1 MSGRFV
7 SHALRATIIVVIS
20 AAGLGLTMGSAAADP
35 AEAKKIFTTRCM
47 ACHTFGKGVKVGPD
61 LKGVNDR
68 RQRAW
73 ILKFVKQS
81 SAVIASGDA
90 TANELFQQFN
100 QQRMPDWIDL
110 SDDQINSILDWLAV
124 NGPDQQEPDARAAE
138 SATLSEIEKGRQLFH
153 GQIAFA
159 SGGAACTSCHS
170 IRDGGGAVGGSLAAD
185 LTDTYTQYQDGGMAQ
200 FLKHPCFQRL
210 PESASAAFLTS
221 PEQFFLKSY
230 LRQSVLDDRAN
241 GVAVVGATVA
251 KPVDPPGPGGQGA
264 AAAPGKAAAPPR
276 VAGGATQRVA
286 WTPKA
291 AEMSA
296 AAAPP
301 RGVRTQGKLL
311 FAAFPY
317 VAVLVLVLGLGIRYA
332 AARRRPDQADAAA
345 RAAWQLFSGRAAWRI
360 GIAITLILHGLGL
373 VLPSGIQ
380 AWNGAPMRL
389 YLLEGSGFLFG
400 AVAVFG
406 WGQVMVRYLGQ
417 QRGGATDLSDGVVLS
432 LLGVAVVSG
441 LVTAVLY
448 RWGSA
453 WAVGTVTPYVR
464 SLATGAP
471 ATALIEELPFMVR
484 LHTLS
489 WFAVILLVPAT
500 SAALVI
506 VAVVHRV
513 LTAIARPIDAFAVA
527 GRRAATRLSPA
538 RWLWPE
544 EDAAEVIESGT
555 HMSRAE

>member
-1 MSGRFV
+1 M
-7 SHALRATIIVVIS
+7 
-20 AAGLGLTMGSAAADP
+20 
-35 AEAKKIFTTRCM
+35 
-47 ACHTFGKGVKVGPD
+47 
-61 LKGVNDR
+61 
-68 RQRAW
+68 
-73 ILKFVKQS
+73 
-81 SAVIASGDA
+81 
-90 TANELFQQFN
+90 
-100 QQRMPDWIDL
+100 
-110 SDDQINSILDWLAV
+110 
-124 NGPDQQEPDARAAE
+124 
-138 SATLSEIEKGRQLFH
+138 
-153 GQIAFA
+153 
-159 SGGAACTSCHS
+159 
-170 IRDGGGAVGGSLAAD
+170 
-185 LTDTYTQYQDGGMAQ
+185 
-200 FLKHPCFQRL
+200 
-210 PESASAAFLTS
+210 
-221 PEQFFLKSY
+221 
-230 LRQSVLDDRAN
+230 
-241 GVAVVGATVA
+241 
-251 KPVDPPGPGGQGA
+251 
-264 AAAPGKAAAPPR
+264 
-276 VAGGATQRVA
+276 
-286 WTPKA
+286 
-291 AEMSA
+291 
-296 AAAPP
+296 
-301 RGVRTQGKLL
+301 
-311 FAAFPY
+311 
-317 VAVLVLVLGLGIRYA
+317 
-332 AARRRPDQADAAA
+332 
-345 RAAWQLFSGRAAWRI
+345 
-360 GIAITLILHGLGL
+360 
-373 VLPSGIQ
+373 
-380 AWNGAPMRL
+380 
-389 YLLEGSGFLFG
+389 FG

-417 QRGGATDLSDGVVLS
+417 QRGGATDLADGVVLS